1 MTEKYDKDNN
11 GENGHGTSCASTI
24 KREFND
30 VEIFVVKVLGKM
42 QEQIDKYLRVHL
54 VRRHIIHV

>member
-1 MTEKYDKDNN
+1 MTEKYDKDND

-30 VEIFVVKVLGKM
+30 VEIFVVKVLGKDGRTNR
-42 QEQIDKYLRVHL
+42 QIFKDAFS
-54 VRRHIIHV
+54 